1 MTRTLTHGMADVPPH
16 AAHVPRMLLERIAR
30 DPESVGRPHT
40 FTIDAAVVAVDICG
54 YVPMTDW
61 AMRGVLRRERSV
73 KRPHSLRASF
83 SSSSS
88 FEWLEGGDP
97 EIDADVDAA
106 DLGDE
111 REGRRSSDASGSD
124 LCLGVAGLTG
134 EEARNVVTACFTKA
148 IREIHE
154 RGGDV
159 LKFAGDALF
168 AAWTASDDVS
178 LGTCVA
184 HAARCAS
191 AIHATV
197 SKVEDSNTDNS
208 SSVRLKVCVG
218 AGELHAFNVG
228 GVGGK
233 WEFMCAGEP
242 LAQIAKLMPL
252 ANPGQTLVSERA
264 HSIIQTQST
273 GAHLRTAPAATGGHR
288 IVIDRPRTDSDDT
301 EHYIEHDIED
311 MIPPTSTPEAIVRL
325 HAPNNASEMKLTQ
338 WRRSVAA
345 ATAGY
350 VPHPA
355 ADGVADKAHHWLGEI
370 RRCSVAFVCFEGV
383 NYERPDALPRLQ
395 RAATTMQRALRR
407 AAGASRQM
415 LVDEKGSALVAVF
428 GLEVG
433 GRSNRSATCACDATL
448 AAMEM
453 RRELRGAGLG
463 TKCGK
468 FIVLPPVWAIVLM
481 SCFVCRGEHR
491 GRVLRYGRR
500 RRSLRVG
507 GVR

>member
-1 MTRTLTHGMADVPPH
+1 
-16 AAHVPRMLLERIAR
+16 MLLERIAR

-88 FEWLEGGDP
+88 FDAFEGGDP
-97 EIDADVDAA
+97 ELDADVDAA
-106 DLGDE
+106 GSSGDE

-197 SKVEDSNTDNS
+197 SKVET
-208 SSVRLKVCVG
+208 
-218 AGELHAFNVG
+218 
-228 GVGGK
+228 
-233 WEFMCAGEP
+233 
-242 LAQIAKLMPL
+242 QIPI
-252 ANPGQTLVSERA
+252 T
-264 HSIIQTQST
+264 H
-273 GAHLRTAPAATGGHR
+273 
-288 IVIDRPRTDSDDT
+288 
-301 EHYIEHDIED
+301 
-311 MIPPTSTPEAIVRL
+311 
-325 HAPNNASEMKLTQ
+325 
-338 WRRSVAA
+338 
-345 ATAGY
+345 
-350 VPHPA
+350 HP
-355 ADGVADKAHHWLGEI
+355 
-370 RRCSVAFVCFEGV
+370 
-383 NYERPDALPRLQ
+383 
-395 RAATTMQRALRR
+395 
-407 AAGASRQM
+407 
-415 LVDEKGSALVAVF
+415 
-428 GLEVG
+428 
-433 GRSNRSATCACDATL
+433 
-448 AAMEM
+448 
-453 RRELRGAGLG
+453 
-463 TKCGK
+463 CG
-468 FIVLPPVWAIVLM
+468 
-481 SCFVCRGEHR
+481 
-491 GRVLRYGRR
+491 
-500 RRSLRVG
+500 
-507 GVR
+507 

>member
-1 MTRTLTHGMADVPPH
+1 
-16 AAHVPRMLLERIAR
+16 
-30 DPESVGRPHT
+30 
-40 FTIDAAVVAVDICG
+40 VAVDICG

-88 FEWLEGGDP
+88 FDAFEGGDP
-97 EIDADVDAA
+97 DNADDDAA
-106 DLGDE
+106 DFPRDPGDE

-197 SKVEDSNTDNS
+197 SKVGDSNTDNS

-288 IVIDRPRTDSDDT
+288 VVIDRPRTDSDGI
-301 EHYIEHDIED
+301 EHDIEHDIED

-325 HAPNNASEMKLTQ
+325 HAPNDVSEKIN
-338 WRRSVAA
+338 
-345 ATAGY
+345 
-350 VPHPA
+350 
-355 ADGVADKAHHWLGEI
+355 GVAPSRRGGYRRVRPPPRRGRSGGHHAPLA
-370 RRCSVAFVCFEGV
+370 RRDTAV
-383 NYERPDALPRLQ
+383 
-395 RAATTMQRALRR
+395 LRR
-407 AAGASRQM
+407 
-415 LVDEKGSALVAVF
+415 V
-428 GLEVG
+428 
-433 GRSNRSATCACDATL
+433 
-448 AAMEM
+448 
-453 RRELRGAGLG
+453 
-463 TKCGK
+463 
-468 FIVLPPVWAIVLM
+468 
-481 SCFVCRGEHR
+481 
-491 GRVLRYGRR
+491 RVLRGCQLRTPGRASAAAKSGDDDATSAAAR
-500 RRSLRVG
+500 RGCFASDARG
-507 GVR
+507 

>member
-1 MTRTLTHGMADVPPH
+1 
-16 AAHVPRMLLERIAR
+16 MLLERIAR

-88 FEWLEGGDP
+88 FDAFEGGDP
-97 EIDADVDAA
+97 DNADVDSA
-106 DLGDE
+106 DFPRDPGDE

-184 HAARCAS
+184 HATRCAS

-197 SKVEDSNTDNS
+197 SKVGDSNTDNS

-252 ANPGQTLVSERA
+252 AAPGQTLVSERA
-264 HSIIQTQST
+264 HSIIQSQST

-288 IVIDRPRTDSDDT
+288 LVIDRPRTDSDG
-301 EHYIEHDIED
+301 IEHDFEHDVED

-325 HAPNNASEMKLTQ
+325 HAPTTSSEMKLTE
-338 WRRSVAA
+338 WRRAVAA

-355 ADGVADKAHHWLGEI
+355 ADGAADTTHHWLGEI

-463 TKCGK
+463 TKCGA
-468 FIVLPPVWAIVLM
+468 FILMILVWAIRLT
-481 SCFVCRGEHR
+481 SCFVCRCEHR

>member
-1 MTRTLTHGMADVPPH
+1 
-16 AAHVPRMLLERIAR
+16 
-30 DPESVGRPHT
+30 
-40 FTIDAAVVAVDICG
+40 
-54 YVPMTDW
+54 
-61 AMRGVLRRERSV
+61 
-73 KRPHSLRASF
+73 
-83 SSSSS
+83 
-88 FEWLEGGDP
+88 
-97 EIDADVDAA
+97 
-106 DLGDE
+106 
-111 REGRRSSDASGSD
+111 
-124 LCLGVAGLTG
+124 VAGLTG

-197 SKVEDSNTDNS
+197 SKVGDSNTDNS

-264 HSIIQTQST
+264 HSIIQSQST

-288 IVIDRPRTDSDDT
+288 LVIDRPRTDSDGI
-301 EHYIEHDIED
+301 EHDIEHDIED

-325 HAPNNASEMKLTQ
+325 HAPNNVSVTKLSE
-338 WRRSVAA
+338 WRRAVAA

-355 ADGVADKAHHWLGEI
+355 ADGAADTAHHWLGEI

-433 GRSNRSATCACDATL
+433 GGSNRSATCACDATL

-463 TKCGK
+463 TKCGE
-468 FIVLPPVWAIVLM
+468 FILSPLVWAIRLT

-491 GRVLRYGRR
+491 
-500 RRSLRVG
+500 
-507 GVR
+507 

>member
-88 FEWLEGGDP
+88 FDAFEGGDP
-97 EIDADVDAA
+97 DNADVDAA
-106 DLGDE
+106 DLPRDPGDE

-184 HAARCAS
+184 HATRCAS

-197 SKVEDSNTDNS
+197 SKVGDSNTDNS

-252 ANPGQTLVSERA
+252 ATPGQTLVSERA
-264 HSIIQTQST
+264 HSIIQSQST

-288 IVIDRPRTDSDDT
+288 LVIDRPRTDSDGI
-301 EHYIEHDIED
+301 EHDIEHDIED

-325 HAPNNASEMKLTQ
+325 HAPNDVECDEIN
-338 WRRSVAA
+338 
-345 ATAGY
+345 
-350 VPHPA
+350 
-355 ADGVADKAHHWLGEI
+355 GVASSRRGGYRRVRPPPRRGRSGGHQRTTGSARYGGAPSRSCASRVSTTNARTRFRGCKERR
-370 RRCSVAFVCFEGV
+370 RRCNERCVA
-383 NYERPDALPRLQ
+383 PRGL
-395 RAATTMQRALRR
+395 RVRCSWMRR
-407 AAGASRQM
+407 AARSSPCSASR
-415 LVDEKGSALVAVF
+415 LVVDRIGVPRV
-428 GLEVG
+428 
-433 GRSNRSATCACDATL
+433 R
-448 AAMEM
+448 AMRHS
-453 RRELRGAGLG
+453 RRWR
-463 TKCGK
+463 
-468 FIVLPPVWAIVLM
+468 
-481 SCFVCRGEHR
+481 
-491 GRVLRYGRR
+491 
-500 RRSLRVG
+500 
-507 GVR
+507 

>member
-1 MTRTLTHGMADVPPH
+1 MTRPLTLTHGMADVPPH

-88 FEWLEGGDP
+88 FDAFEGGDP
-97 EIDADVDAA
+97 DRRGRGRGGSSRDP
-106 DLGDE
+106 GDE

-197 SKVEDSNTDNS
+197 SKVGDSNTDNS

-252 ANPGQTLVSERA
+252 ATPGQTLVSERA
-264 HSIIQTQST
+264 HSIIQSQST

-288 IVIDRPRTDSDDT
+288 LVIDRPRTDSDGI
-301 EHYIEHDIED
+301 EHDIEHDIED

-325 HAPNNASEMKLTQ
+325 HAPNECECDKIN
-338 WRRSVAA
+338 
-345 ATAGY
+345 
-350 VPHPA
+350 
-355 ADGVADKAHHWLGEI
+355 GVAPSRRGGYRRVRPPPRRGRSGGHHAPLA
-370 RRCSVAFVCFEGV
+370 RRDTAV
-383 NYERPDALPRLQ
+383 
-395 RAATTMQRALRR
+395 LRR
-407 AAGASRQM
+407 
-415 LVDEKGSALVAVF
+415 V
-428 GLEVG
+428 
-433 GRSNRSATCACDATL
+433 
-448 AAMEM
+448 
-453 RRELRGAGLG
+453 
-463 TKCGK
+463 
-468 FIVLPPVWAIVLM
+468 
-481 SCFVCRGEHR
+481 
-491 GRVLRYGRR
+491 RVLRGRQLRTPGRASAAAKSRDDDATSAASRRGGFASDARGREGQRARRRVRPR
-500 RRSLRVG
+500 RRSIESECHVCVRCDTRGDGDETRVAG
-507 GVR
+507 RWVGNKMR